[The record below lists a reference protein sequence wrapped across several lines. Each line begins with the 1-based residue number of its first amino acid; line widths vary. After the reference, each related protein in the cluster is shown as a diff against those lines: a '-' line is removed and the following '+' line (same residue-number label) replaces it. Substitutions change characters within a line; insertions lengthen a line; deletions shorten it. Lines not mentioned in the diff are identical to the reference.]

1 MNAHTII
8 PFSPFSDLKEEIRR
22 LKEEVSRLI
31 LVKEELETVICPKI
45 LADYYGRFGKL
56 EYAVSEA
63 ECEYRRLKRLM
74 EMVQARKNRGE
85 AVNLAGIL
93 EDLSHEFARYQEELE
108 KILKGMEK
116 LREERSAAN
125 AGTEG
130 LTEEEAERKKE
141 EAAEAKKIYRE
152 MVKRLHPDMNPNRS
166 EVETKL
172 FQKAVDAYEKG
183 DLATLKLLYSQM
195 EEENAGKEP
204 GNEEERR
211 AVEAQLKSQR
221 DLLQK
226 QVEMLSS
233 AITRIKQTKPYVLK
247 EYLEDP
253 AKEEMRQQE
262 LERTL
267 HSYEEG
273 IREYRKRLEED
284 GVRI

>member
-1 MNAHTII
+1 MRVQTII
-8 PFSPFSDLKEEIRR
+8 PVSPFSDLKEEIRR
-22 LKEEVSRLI
+22 LREEVSRLI
-31 LVKEELETVICPKI
+31 LVKEELENVICPKI
-45 LADYYGRFGKL
+45 LADYQGRFGKL
-56 EYAVSEA
+56 EYAVSEV

-74 EMVQARKNRGE
+74 EMVQARKNWGE

-93 EDLSHEFARYQEELE
+93 EDLSLEFARYQEELE
-108 KILKGMEK
+108 KILKRMK
-116 LREERSAAN
+116 QLQAERSAKSK
-125 AGTEG
+125 GTEG
-130 LTEEEAERKKE
+130 LMEEAAERKKE

-152 MVKRLHPDMNPNRS
+152 MVKRLHPDMNPDRS
-166 EVETKL
+166 ERETIL
-172 FQKAVDAYEKG
+172 FQKAVEAYGKG
-183 DLATLKLLYSQM
+183 NLTELKLLYSQM
-195 EEENAGKEP
+195 EEENTEEWP
-204 GNEEERR
+204 GSEEERI

-226 QVEMLSS
+226 QALMLKD

-273 IREYRKRLEED
+273 IWEYRKLLEED